1 MGTRRPIDI
10 VVLAVGLGALAA
22 IGSCGGDGDEVSS
35 AERDAGV
42 YEVVLRNLVLADLPP
57 KADEDPLPVVYVVG
71 ADGTT
76 VPVDIQVNVVKPL
89 KDEAEIRFVDA
100 RGDAVLDEAP
110 EGDDREEPVRDNG
123 VLVTFGALPETGST
137 IEVEVDIYSS
147 VGDERAYNVTLAGGP
162 SRWQIR
168 SAAPIA

>member
-1 MGTRRPIDI
+1 M
-10 VVLAVGLGALAA
+10 VALALGLGALAA
-22 IGSCGGDGDEVSS
+22 VASCGGDGDQVSA

-42 YEVVLRNLVLADLPP
+42 YEVVLRDLVLADLPP
-57 KADEDPLPVVYVVG
+57 EADDDPLPVVYVVA

-76 VPVDIQVNVVKPL
+76 VPADIQVSVVKLL

-100 RGDAVLDEAP
+100 REDAVLDEAP
-110 EGDDREEPVRDNG
+110 EGDDREEPVHDNG

-137 IEVEVDIYSS
+137 IDVEVDVYSS
-147 VGDERAYNVTLAGGP
+147 VGDERGYDVTLAGGP
-162 SRWQIR
+162 STWQIR